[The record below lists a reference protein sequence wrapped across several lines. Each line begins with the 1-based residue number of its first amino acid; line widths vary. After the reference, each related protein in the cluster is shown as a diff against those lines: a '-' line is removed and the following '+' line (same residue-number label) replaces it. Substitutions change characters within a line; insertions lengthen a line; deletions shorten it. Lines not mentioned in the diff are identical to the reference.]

1 MIKVHENEA
10 DFAKILESDKKVLV
24 DFNAKWCGPC
34 RRMGRRI
41 EGLEEDYKDLTF
53 LKVDTDEYPELA
65 QKFGVVYITRMVA
78 FKYGKRIDVET
89 ESRMKSSLAQGQS
102 RLSVRFLR
110 IPLKSRKRA

>member
-1 MIKVHENEA
+1 MIKVLENEA
-10 DFAKILESDKKVLV
+10 DFANTLESDKKVLV

-65 QKFGVVYITRMVA
+65 QKFGVVSIPRMVA
-78 FKYGKRIDVET
+78 FKDGKRIYVEKDGVEDEIILGARPEPAFRQILT
-89 ESRMKSSLAQGQS
+89 DTFEK
-102 RLSVRFLR
+102 
-110 IPLKSRKRA
+110 